1 MDKPLPLWLA
11 RGLSLP
17 GWKLLAIQWLVLGSL
32 ILLFSLQL
40 LQGKWQ
46 QLADTEAQQQRLM
59 QQMTPLWEQLA
70 RMPTLDQVNQSLQQ
84 VSRPPAAD
92 SDLAS
97 TLQRAGAGLQRWQ
110 QQGDSPRQTLMLH
123 LNYDSLL
130 RLLGRFPAQL
140 RIDQMTVEAQ
150 VGELTAHFILQAAL
164 AEAEAEA
171 VNPNE

>member
-1 MDKPLPLWLA
+1 MPV
-11 RGLSLP
+11 
-17 GWKLLAIQWLVLGSL
+17 WKLLAIQWLVLGSL
-32 ILLFSLQL
+32 ILLFGLL

-46 QLADTEAQQQRLM
+46 QLTQTEAQQQRLM

-84 VSRPPAAD
+84 VTRPPAVD

-123 LNYDSLL
+123 LNYGSLL
-130 RLLGRFPAQL
+130 RLLESLPAQL

-150 VGELTAHFILQAAL
+150 VGELTAHFILQAA
-164 AEAEAEA
+164 ATEAEA
-171 VNPNE
+171 VNQ

>member
-1 MDKPLPLWLA
+1 MDKSLPLWLA
-11 RGLSLP
+11 RGLALP

-32 ILLFSLQL
+32 ILLFGLLL

-46 QLADTEAQQQRLM
+46 QLTQTEAQQQRLV

-84 VSRPPAAD
+84 VTHPPAVD

-110 QQGDSPRQTLMLH
+110 QQGDPPRQTLMLH
-123 LNYDSLL
+123 LDYGSLL
-130 RLLGRFPAQL
+130 RLLERFPAQL
-140 RIDQMTVEAQ
+140 RIVQMTVEAQ

-164 AEAEAEA
+164 AETEAEA

>member
-1 MDKPLPLWLA
+1 M
-11 RGLSLP
+11 P

-32 ILLFSLQL
+32 ILLFGLL

-46 QLADTEAQQQRLM
+46 QLTQTEAQQQRLV

-84 VSRPPAAD
+84 VTHPPAVD

-110 QQGDSPRQTLMLH
+110 QQGDSPQQTLMLH
-123 LNYDSLL
+123 LDYGSLL
-130 RLLGRFPAQL
+130 RLLERFPAQL
-140 RIDQMTVEAQ
+140 RIVQMTVEAQ

-164 AEAEAEA
+164 AETEAEA

>member
-1 MDKPLPLWLA
+1 M
-11 RGLSLP
+11 P

-32 ILLFSLQL
+32 ILLFGLLL

-46 QLADTEAQQQRLM
+46 QMTQTEAQQQRLV

-84 VSRPPAAD
+84 VTHPPAVD

-110 QQGDSPRQTLMLH
+110 QQGDSPQQTLMLH
-123 LNYDSLL
+123 LDYGSLL
-130 RLLGRFPAQL
+130 RLLERFPAQL
-140 RIDQMTVEAQ
+140 RIVQMTVEAQ

-164 AEAEAEA
+164 AETETEAEA

>member
-1 MDKPLPLWLA
+1 MPV
-11 RGLSLP
+11 
-17 GWKLLAIQWLVLGSL
+17 WKLLAIQWLVLGSL
-32 ILLFSLQL
+32 ILLFGLL

-46 QLADTEAQQQRLM
+46 QLAQTEAQQQRLM

-84 VSRPPAAD
+84 VTRPPAVD

-123 LNYDSLL
+123 LNYGSLL
-130 RLLGRFPAQL
+130 RLLESLPAQL

-150 VGELTAHFILQAAL
+150 VGELTAHFILQAA
-164 AEAEAEA
+164 ATEAEA
-171 VNPNE
+171 VNQ

>member
-1 MDKPLPLWLA
+1 LA
-11 RGLSLP
+11 LP

-32 ILLFSLQL
+32 ILLFGLL

-46 QLADTEAQQQRLM
+46 QLTQTEAQQQRLV

-84 VSRPPAAD
+84 VTHPPAVD

-110 QQGDSPRQTLMLH
+110 QQGDSPQQTLMLH
-123 LNYDSLL
+123 LDYGSLL
-130 RLLGRFPAQL
+130 RLLERFPAQL
-140 RIDQMTVEAQ
+140 RIVQMTVEAQ

-164 AEAEAEA
+164 AETEAEA

>member
-1 MDKPLPLWLA
+1 VDKSLPLWLA
-11 RGLSLP
+11 RGLGLP

-32 ILLFSLQL
+32 ILLFGLSL

-46 QLADTEAQQQRLM
+46 QLTQTEAQQQRLM

-84 VSRPPAAD
+84 VTRPPAAD

-110 QQGDSPRQTLMLH
+110 QQQGDSPRQTLMLH
-123 LNYDSLL
+123 LNYGSLL
-130 RLLGRFPAQL
+130 RLLERFPAQL
-140 RIDQMTVEAQ
+140 RIVQMTVEAQ
-150 VGELTAHFILQAAL
+150 SGELTAHFILQAVL
-164 AEAEAEA
+164 AEAEAA
-171 VNPNE
+171 NPNE

>member
-11 RGLSLP
+11 RGLGLP
-17 GWKLLAIQWLVLGSL
+17 VWKLLVIQWLVLGSL
-32 ILLFSLQL
+32 ILLFGLL
-40 LQGKWQ
+40 PLQGKWQ
-46 QLADTEAQQQRLM
+46 QLAQTEAQQQRLV

-84 VSRPPAAD
+84 VTHPPAVD

-97 TLQRAGAGLQRWQ
+97 TLQSAGAGLQRWQ
-110 QQGDSPRQTLMLH
+110 QQGDSSRQTLMLH
-123 LNYDSLL
+123 LDYGSLL
-130 RLLGRFPAQL
+130 RLLERFPAQL

-164 AEAEAEA
+164 AETETEV

>member
-1 MDKPLPLWLA
+1 MDKSLPLWLA
-11 RGLSLP
+11 RGLGLP
-17 GWKLLAIQWLVLGSL
+17 VWKLLAIQWLVLGSL
-32 ILLFSLQL
+32 ILLFGLL

-46 QLADTEAQQQRLM
+46 QLTQTEAQQQRLM

-84 VSRPPAAD
+84 VTRPPAVD

-123 LNYDSLL
+123 LNYGSLL
-130 RLLGRFPAQL
+130 RLLESLPAQL

-150 VGELTAHFILQAAL
+150 VGELTAHFILQAA
-164 AEAEAEA
+164 ATEAEA
-171 VNPNE
+171 VNQ